1 MNLIKNQS
9 LCEIQIN
16 TKVKSNHEIVTQ
28 KMEKDFFLHQDLN
41 CGPLDLIQKYLCKNM
56 FKKSS
61 IFLDKPWVYSMIF
74 IMFPVSRQT

>member
-28 KMEKDFFLHQDLN
+28 KMKEDFFLHQDLN
-41 CGPLDLIQKYLCKNM
+41 LSYPKIFVQKYVQ
-56 FKKSS
+56 KKFYISG
-61 IFLDKPWVYSMIF
+61 
-74 IMFPVSRQT
+74 QTLGV